1 MMKKIIPL
9 LILLIISVSC
19 LSLVSADNDTNDT
32 SEIEQIEDLANYIIP
47 SSILG
52 DKIEFS
58 DGFAGFC
65 LDSAKKVDS
74 ADRFT
79 SQGTTGNENKVKLAI
94 IECYKEHKENE
105 IGSVISKV
113 LAKDTSDPIAAKVLS
128 SNEQI
133 ADHAVVKIDNTTE
146 GTFEF
151 ELLKSS
157 SDDRPDCI
165 GYKVSQQTVISE
177 DTAAENDTNDTVETT
192 NETVNNQT
200 DNTNKTTN
208 NETNKNQTDNTNNET
223 NKTDTV
229 IITKTNTTVIK
240 QNTTKIITKDD
251 TPQNAT
257 IQEIIMKGVGNP
269 IFILIVVFAVIA
281 IIGVAMRRR

>member
-1 MMKKIIPL
+1 M
-9 LILLIISVSC
+9 ILLIVSVSC

-32 SEIEQIEDLANYIIP
+32 DEIEQIEDLANYIIP
-47 SSILG
+47 SSIIG

-157 SDDRPDCI
+157 ADDRPDCI

-177 DTAAENDTNDTVETT
+177 DTAAENDANDTVETA

-200 DNTNKTTN
+200 DNTNKT
-208 NETNKNQTDNTNNET
+208 TNNET